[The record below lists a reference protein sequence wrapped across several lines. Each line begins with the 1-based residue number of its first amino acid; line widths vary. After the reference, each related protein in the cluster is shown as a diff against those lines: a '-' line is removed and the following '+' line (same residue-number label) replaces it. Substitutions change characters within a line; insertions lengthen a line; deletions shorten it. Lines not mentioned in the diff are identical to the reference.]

1 MHHSNRRAFLQ
12 TSAGL
17 IVLAI
22 AGGSFDIK
30 KKMPLLSFSTL
41 GCPDWP
47 FQQIIDF
54 AVANNFKGIEVRGI
68 KRELELTK
76 CKEFNS
82 VENIA
87 ATNKLMAE
95 KGLQFVDLGSS
106 AAMHHSEP
114 AERQK
119 NLDEAKR
126 FIDLAQQLKCS
137 YIRVFPNN
145 LPKDKDR
152 NATIELII
160 QGLIELGNY
169 AGGKNVKVLL
179 ESHDELVYTADLQHI
194 MQSAGN
200 SNIGLVWDIV
210 NMWSVTKEPPAK
222 VYGTLKKYI
231 YHTHIKDAT
240 IVDGK
245 KQYTLLGNGQMP
257 IFEAIDILYKDGYKG
272 YYSFEWEKLWHPEIG
287 EPEIAIAH
295 YSKVMRE
302 HFQR

>member
-1 MHHSNRRAFLQ
+1 MTHLLNRRHFLQ

-17 IVLAI
+17 ALMAI
-22 AGGSFDIK
+22 TGSSFDVK
-30 KKMPLLSFSTL
+30 KNVPLLSFSTL

-47 FQQIIDF
+47 FQQIVEF
-54 AVANNFKGIEVRGI
+54 AFANNFKGIEVRGI
-68 KRELELTK
+68 QREMDLPE

-82 VENIA
+82 AENIA

-114 AERQK
+114 AERKK

-126 FIDLAQQLKCS
+126 FIDLAEKIKCP

-160 QGLIELGNY
+160 QGLVELGNY
-169 AGGKNVKVLL
+169 AKDKNVKVLL
-179 ESHDELVYTADLQHI
+179 ESHGELVYTEDLLHI
-194 MQSAGN
+194 MQSANNNNVGM
-200 SNIGLVWDIV
+200 VWDIV
-210 NMWSVTKEPPAK
+210 NMWWVTKEPPQEVHAA
-222 VYGTLKKYI
+222 LKKYI
-231 YHTHIKDAT
+231 YHTHIKDVT

-245 KQYTLLGNGQMP
+245 DQYTLTGTGDTP
-257 IFEAIDILYKDGYKG
+257 IFEAIDILNKGGYTG
-272 YYSFEWEKLWHPEIG
+272 YYSFEWEKLWHPEIV

-295 YSKVMRE
+295 YAKVMKE
-302 HFQR
+302 HFN